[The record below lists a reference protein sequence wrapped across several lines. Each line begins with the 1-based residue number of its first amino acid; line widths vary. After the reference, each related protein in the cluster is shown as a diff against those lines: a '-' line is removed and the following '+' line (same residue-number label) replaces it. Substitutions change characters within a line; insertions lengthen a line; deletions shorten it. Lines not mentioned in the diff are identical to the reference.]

1 MTPGVRRARP
11 PREEPPVFT
20 PINLKRWV
28 EEHRH
33 LLQPPVCNKQV
44 WLDDRETI
52 VMIVGGP
59 NQRNDY
65 HVNPTEEFFYQVQG
79 DVTVRIIHPD
89 TGKPHDITIRE
100 GEIYLLPAKVP
111 HSPMRG
117 PDTVGLVIELKRPA
131 GSKDLLRWYC
141 ERDGEVVWE
150 APFTLQNIAVD
161 LKQIMERF
169 WSDPALRRCKR
180 CGTVVEKP
188 AATAATAAAAM

>member
-1 MTPGVRRARP
+1 M
-11 PREEPPVFT
+11 FT
-20 PINLKRWV
+20 PVNLKRWV

-33 LLQPPVCNKQV
+33 LLQPPVGNKQV

-65 HVNPTEEFFYQVQG
+65 HVNPTEEFFYQVKG
-79 DVTVRIIHPD
+79 DVTVRIMHPE
-89 TGKPHDITIRE
+89 TGRPHDIVLQE
-100 GEIYLLPAKVP
+100 GDIYLLPAGVP

-131 GSKDLLRWYC
+131 GKQDLLRWYC
-141 ERDGEVVWE
+141 EHDGQLVYE

-161 LKQIMERF
+161 LKAIMERF
-169 WSDPALRRCKR
+169 WGDPSLRRCPR
-180 CGTVVEKP
+180 CGKTVEKP
-188 AATAATAAAAM
+188 APTPAAAASS